1 MYQRVNYLL
10 YIARHRPRKHQTI
23 EQLFTLPILMDL
35 NFKFALAVLLCFAV
49 AASAAQSQ
57 STSGVDYGETVLVSA
72 EQGQALADFAMQSG
86 PRVRPKPDC
95 SHLVH
100 LLYARAGLVYPYED
114 SRVLYRGVDDFERV
128 KTPQP
133 GDLAVWLGHVGI
145 VLSPEEKTFLSSVRS
160 GIITESWTA
169 PHWARRGHPHFFRY
183 RIGPSA
189 NLELLAAIMGDGPAV
204 RNPAVRSED
213 TQIAGV
219 QSPDLR
225 NEASRNEVSRNDVAR
240 NSDIQD
246 ADAPSEDSR
255 APHTHRDVPLPR
267 QGRRDEDRPDKD
279 RRDEDRRDTAAES
292 IAGGSAAFV
301 AVIHQRKTPG
311 KREIVAAIVDSG
323 NARARELT
331 AGRTL
336 DLDHPVSVF
345 DRVEVT
351 RIKMKHE
358 SGSVAVRLSETM
370 SQEAGRIFAAR
381 MMEREFSMVRRRDG
395 AWIISDPRRRT
406 YVPQAQA
413 LGVFES
419 QAEIF
424 LRRAPNSSG
433 TRALVKALDR
443 LYDQLPG
450 PQQRAAR

>member
-1 MYQRVNYLL
+1 
-10 YIARHRPRKHQTI
+10 
-23 EQLFTLPILMDL
+23 
-35 NFKFALAVLLCFAV
+35 
-49 AASAAQSQ
+49 
-57 STSGVDYGETVLVSA
+57 
-72 EQGQALADFAMQSG
+72 
-86 PRVRPKPDC
+86 
-95 SHLVH
+95 
-100 LLYARAGLVYPYED
+100 
-114 SRVLYRGVDDFERV
+114 
-128 KTPQP
+128 
-133 GDLAVWLGHVGI
+133 

-189 NLELLAAIMGDGPAV
+189 NLELLTAIMGDGPEVPHPGV
-204 RNPAVRSED
+204 RDPGVRDPAVRSED
-213 TQIAGV
+213 TRIAGV
-219 QSPDLR
+219 QSPDFP

-255 APHTHRDVPLPR
+255 APRTHLDVPLPR
-267 QGRRDEDRPDKD
+267 QDRPDKD
-279 RRDEDRRDTAAES
+279 RRDAAAES
-292 IAGGSAAFV
+292 VAGGSAAFV

-323 NARARELT
+323 NARAQELT

-358 SGSVAVRLSETM
+358 SGSVAVKLSETM

>member
-1 MYQRVNYLL
+1 MRTGLKLV
-10 YIARHRPRKHQTI
+10 
-23 EQLFTLPILMDL
+23 LM
-35 NFKFALAVLLCFAV
+35 FALWT
-49 AASAAQSQ
+49 AAFGPAAAAQAYA
-57 STSGVDYGETVLVSA
+57 DYGDTALVSP
-72 EQGQALADFAMQSG
+72 EQGQALADFAMQFG

-100 LLYARAGLVYPYED
+100 LLYARAGLIYPYED

-145 VLSPEEKTFLSSVRS
+145 VLSPEDKTFLSSVRS

-169 PHWARRGHPHFFRY
+169 PHWARRGRPHFFRY

-189 NLELLAAIMGDGPAV
+189 NLTLLAAIMSDDLAVQSPTV
-204 RNPAVRSED
+204 RNPAVQNPAVQNPAVQNEATRA
-213 TQIAGV
+213 AGV
-219 QSPDLR
+219 PVPAAPNDNIQAADVPTDG
-225 NEASRNEVSRNDVAR
+225 SRVSRAN
-240 NSDIQD
+240 
-246 ADAPSEDSR
+246 
-255 APHTHRDVPLPR
+255 RDVPLPR
-267 QGRRDEDRPDKD
+267 QARPDEDRP
-279 RRDEDRRDTAAES
+279 DEDRRDTAAAS
-292 IAGGSAAFV
+292 VAGDSTAFV

-311 KREIVAAIVDSG
+311 KREIAAAILESG
-323 NARARELT
+323 YARAQELA

-336 DLDHPVSVF
+336 DLDHPISVF
-345 DRVEVT
+345 DRVEVV
-351 RIKMKHE
+351 RLKMRHE
-358 SGSVAVRLSETM
+358 SGPATLGSITIKLSETM
-370 SQEAGRIFAAR
+370 SQEDGRVLAAR
-381 MMEREFSMVRRRDG
+381 LMEREFSIVRRRDG

-406 YVPQAQA
+406 YLPQAQA

>member
-1 MYQRVNYLL
+1 
-10 YIARHRPRKHQTI
+10 
-23 EQLFTLPILMDL
+23 
-35 NFKFALAVLLCFAV
+35 
-49 AASAAQSQ
+49 
-57 STSGVDYGETVLVSA
+57 
-72 EQGQALADFAMQSG
+72 
-86 PRVRPKPDC
+86 
-95 SHLVH
+95 
-100 LLYARAGLVYPYED
+100 
-114 SRVLYRGVDDFERV
+114 
-128 KTPQP
+128 
-133 GDLAVWLGHVGI
+133 
-145 VLSPEEKTFLSSVRS
+145 
-160 GIITESWTA
+160 
-169 PHWARRGHPHFFRY
+169 
-183 RIGPSA
+183 
-189 NLELLAAIMGDGPAV
+189 
-204 RNPAVRSED
+204 
-213 TQIAGV
+213 
-219 QSPDLR
+219 
-225 NEASRNEVSRNDVAR
+225 
-240 NSDIQD
+240 
-246 ADAPSEDSR
+246 
-255 APHTHRDVPLPR
+255 VPLPR
-267 QGRRDEDRPDKD
+267 QDRPDKD
-279 RRDEDRRDTAAES
+279 RRDEDRPGKDRRDTAAES
-292 IAGGSAAFV
+292 AAGGSAAFV

-311 KREIVAAIVDSG
+311 KREIVAAIMDSG

>member
-1 MYQRVNYLL
+1 
-10 YIARHRPRKHQTI
+10 
-23 EQLFTLPILMDL
+23 
-35 NFKFALAVLLCFAV
+35 
-49 AASAAQSQ
+49 
-57 STSGVDYGETVLVSA
+57 
-72 EQGQALADFAMQSG
+72 
-86 PRVRPKPDC
+86 
-95 SHLVH
+95 
-100 LLYARAGLVYPYED
+100 
-114 SRVLYRGVDDFERV
+114 
-128 KTPQP
+128 
-133 GDLAVWLGHVGI
+133 VGI
-145 VLSPEEKTFLSSVRS
+145 VLSPEDKTFLSSVRS

-189 NLELLAAIMGDGPAV
+189 NLELLAAIMGDGPA
-204 RNPAVRSED
+204 A
-213 TQIAGV
+213 
-219 QSPDLR
+219 R
-225 NEASRNEVSRNDVAR
+225 NE
-240 NSDIQD
+240 DIQTAGLQNNAASNEDAQADGTPRD
-246 ADAPSEDSR
+246 ADARPSR
-255 APHTHRDVPLPR
+255 T
-267 QGRRDEDRPDKD
+267 RRDSASLEEDAP
-279 RRDEDRRDTAAES
+279 RDSVAHDL
-292 IAGGSAAFV
+292 AGGSAAFV

-311 KREIVAAIVDSG
+311 KREVVAAIMDSG

-358 SGSVAVRLSETM
+358 RGSVVVRLSETM
-370 SQEAGRIFAAR
+370 SQDAGRIFAAR

>member
-1 MYQRVNYLL
+1 MR
-10 YIARHRPRKHQTI
+10 
-23 EQLFTLPILMDL
+23 LML
-35 NFKFALAVLLCFAV
+35 KFALAVLSLCFAV
-49 AASAAQSQ
+49 AASGAQSQ
-57 STSGVDYGETVLVSA
+57 STSGVDYGDTVLVSA

-100 LLYARAGLVYPYED
+100 LLYARAGLIYPYED

-145 VLSPEEKTFLSSVRS
+145 VLSPEDKTFLSSVRS

-189 NLELLAAIMGDGPAV
+189 NLELLTAIMSDGPEVSNPSV

-219 QSPDLR
+219 QSPDSR
-225 NEASRNEVSRNDVAR
+225 NEAPRNEVSRNDVTR

-246 ADAPSEDSR
+246 ADGPGEDSR
-255 APHTHRDVPLPR
+255 APRTHRDVPLPR
-267 QGRRDEDRPDKD
+267 QDRRDEDRPDKD
-279 RRDEDRRDTAAES
+279 RRDTAAES
-292 IAGGSAAFV
+292 AAGGSAAFV

-311 KREIVAAIVDSG
+311 KREIVAAIIDSG

-358 SGSVAVRLSETM
+358 SGSVVVKLGETM
-370 SQEAGRIFAAR
+370 SQDAGRIFAAR

-413 LGVFES
+413 LEVFES

>member
-1 MYQRVNYLL
+1 M
-10 YIARHRPRKHQTI
+10 RHG
-23 EQLFTLPILMDL
+23 
-35 NFKFALAVLLCFAV
+35 FKFALAVLPLWFAV
-49 AASAAQSQ
+49 AASAAQPQSESKSQ
-57 STSGVDYGETVLVSA
+57 STTGVDYGDAALVSA
-72 EQGQALADFAMQSG
+72 EQGQAVADFAMQSG

-100 LLYARAGLVYPYED
+100 LLYARAGLIYPYED
-114 SRVLYRGVDDFERV
+114 SRVLYRGVNDFERV

-160 GIITESWTA
+160 GIITESWSA
-169 PHWARRGHPHFFRY
+169 PHWARRGRPHFFRY
-183 RIGPSA
+183 RIGSSA
-189 NLELLAAIMGDGPAV
+189 NLELLTAIMGDSPAV
-204 RNPAVRSED
+204 HDAAIRNPAVRNED
-213 TQIAGV
+213 TQTAGV
-219 QSPDLR
+219 QTRDLQ
-225 NEASRNEVSRNDVAR
+225 NEVSRSEAAR
-240 NSDIQD
+240 TDNIQD
-246 ADAPSEDSR
+246 ADAPSEDPSAQR
-255 APHTHRDVPLPR
+255 THRDVPLPR
-267 QGRRDEDRPDKD
+267 ED
-279 RRDEDRRDTAAES
+279 RRDEDRRDSAAES
-292 IAGGSAAFV
+292 IAGDPTAFV
-301 AVIHQRKTPG
+301 AVIHQRKTPS
-311 KREIVAAIVDSG
+311 KREIVATILESG
-323 NARARELT
+323 KARAKELT

-336 DLDHPVSVF
+336 DLDRPVSVF

-351 RIKMKHE
+351 RIKIKNE
-358 SGSVAVRLSETM
+358 RGSVTLKLSETM
-370 SQEAGRIFAAR
+370 SQEDGRVFAAR
-381 MMEREFSMVRRRDG
+381 MMERELSLVRRRDG
-395 AWIISDPRRRT
+395 AWIISDPRRRA

>member
-1 MYQRVNYLL
+1 M
-10 YIARHRPRKHQTI
+10 RPI
-23 EQLFTLPILMDL
+23 F
-35 NFKFALAVLLCFAV
+35 NFALAMLSLGLAT
-49 AASAAQSQ
+49 ADSAARSQ
-57 STSGVDYGETVLVSA
+57 SPAAVDYGDTVLVSA
-72 EQGQALADFAMQSG
+72 EQGQALADFAMQAG

-100 LLYARAGLVYPYED
+100 LLYARAGLIYPYED

-128 KTPQP
+128 RTPQP

-145 VLSPEEKTFLSSVRS
+145 VLSPEDKTFLSSVRS

-189 NLELLAAIMGDGPAV
+189 NLELLAAIMGDGPA
-204 RNPAVRSED
+204 A
-213 TQIAGV
+213 
-219 QSPDLR
+219 R
-225 NEASRNEVSRNDVAR
+225 NE
-240 NSDIQD
+240 DIQTAGLQNNAASNEDAQADGTPRD
-246 ADAPSEDSR
+246 ADARPSR
-255 APHTHRDVPLPR
+255 T
-267 QGRRDEDRPDKD
+267 RRDSASLEEDAP
-279 RRDEDRRDTAAES
+279 RDSVAHDL
-292 IAGGSAAFV
+292 AGGSAAFV

-311 KREIVAAIVDSG
+311 KREVVAAIMDSG

-358 SGSVAVRLSETM
+358 SGSVVVRLSETM
-370 SQEAGRIFAAR
+370 SQDAGRIFAAR
-381 MMEREFSMVRRRDG
+381 MTEREFSMVRRRDG

>member
-1 MYQRVNYLL
+1 M
-10 YIARHRPRKHQTI
+10 RPRLQ
-23 EQLFTLPILMDL
+23 
-35 NFKFALAVLLCFAV
+35 FALAVLPLWFGV
-49 AASAAQSQ
+49 AASVAQPQSQ
-57 STSGVDYGETVLVSA
+57 SQSATGVDYGDTVLVSA
-72 EQGQALADFAMQSG
+72 EQGQAVADFAMQSG

-100 LLYARAGLVYPYED
+100 LIYARAGLIYPYED
-114 SRVLYRGVDDFERV
+114 SRVLYRGVNDFERV

-169 PHWARRGHPHFFRY
+169 PHWARRGRPHFFRY

-204 RNPAVRSED
+204 RNAAIRNPAVRNED
-213 TQIAGV
+213 TQTAGL
-219 QSPDLR
+219 QTPSSR
-225 NEASRNEVSRNDVAR
+225 NEATRDDN
-240 NSDIQD
+240 IQD
-246 ADAPSEDSR
+246 AEAPSENSSAQR
-255 APHTHRDVPLPR
+255 AHRDVPLPR
-267 QGRRDEDRPDKD
+267 ED
-279 RRDEDRRDTAAES
+279 RRDEDRRDSAGES
-292 IAGGSAAFV
+292 IAGDSTAFV
-301 AVIHQRKTPG
+301 GVIHQRKTPS
-311 KREIVAAIVDSG
+311 KREIVAAILESG
-323 NARARELT
+323 NARAQELT

-345 DRVEVT
+345 NRVEVT

-358 SGSVAVRLSETM
+358 SGSVTLKLSETM
-370 SQEAGRIFAAR
+370 SQEEGRVFAGR
-381 MMEREFSMVRRRDG
+381 MMERELSLVRRRDG
-395 AWIISDPRRRT
+395 AWIISDPRRRA

-424 LRRAPNSSG
+424 LRRAPNSTG
-433 TRALVKALDR
+433 ARALVKALDR

-450 PQQRAAR
+450 AQQRAAR

>member
-1 MYQRVNYLL
+1 MRLS
-10 YIARHRPRKHQTI
+10 
-23 EQLFTLPILMDL
+23 
-35 NFKFALAVLLCFAV
+35 FKFALAVLPLCFAV
-49 AASAAQSQ
+49 AASAAKSQ
-57 STSGVDYGETVLVSA
+57 SPAGVDYGDTVLVSA
-72 EQGQALADFAMQSG
+72 EQGQALADFAVQSG

-100 LLYARAGLVYPYED
+100 SLYARAGLIYPYED

-145 VLSPEEKTFLSSVRS
+145 VLSPEDTTFLSSVRS

-204 RNPAVRSED
+204 SNPGVRNPAVRSED

-219 QSPDLR
+219 QRPDSR
-225 NEASRNEVSRNDVAR
+225 NEAPRNEVSQNEAARND
-240 NSDIQD
+240 DIQD

-255 APHTHRDVPLPR
+255 APRTHRDVPLPR
-267 QGRRDEDRPDKD
+267 QDRRDKD

-292 IAGGSAAFV
+292 VAGGSAAFV

-311 KREIVAAIVDSG
+311 KREVVAAIMDSG

-358 SGSVAVRLSETM
+358 SGSVVVRLSETM
-370 SQEAGRIFAAR
+370 SQDAGRIFAAR
-381 MMEREFSMVRRRDG
+381 MTEREFSMVRRRDG

>member
-1 MYQRVNYLL
+1 MLSL
-10 YIARHRPRKHQTI
+10 G
-23 EQLFTLPILMDL
+23 
-35 NFKFALAVLLCFAV
+35 FAM
-49 AASAAQSQ
+49 AASAAKSQ
-57 STSGVDYGETVLVSA
+57 SPAAVDYGDTVLVSA

-145 VLSPEEKTFLSSVRS
+145 VLSPEDQTFLSSVRS

-189 NLELLAAIMGDGPAV
+189 NLELLAAIMSDGPAV
-204 RNPAVRSED
+204 PHPGVRNHED

-219 QSPDLR
+219 QSPDSR
-225 NEASRNEVSRNDVAR
+225 NEAPRNEVSRNNEDAR
-240 NSDIQD
+240 NDDIQD

-255 APHTHRDVPLPR
+255 APRTHRDVPLPR
-267 QGRRDEDRPDKD
+267 QDRRDEDRPDK
-279 RRDEDRRDTAAES
+279 EDRRDTAAES
-292 IAGGSAAFV
+292 VAGGSAAFV

-311 KREIVAAIVDSG
+311 KREIVAAIMDSG

-358 SGSVAVRLSETM
+358 RGSVVVRLSETM
-370 SQEAGRIFAAR
+370 SQDAGRIFAAR

>member
-1 MYQRVNYLL
+1 MR
-10 YIARHRPRKHQTI
+10 
-23 EQLFTLPILMDL
+23 FS
-35 NFKFALAVLLCFAV
+35 FKFALAVLSLCFAV
-49 AASAAQSQ
+49 PASAAQSESQ
-57 STSGVDYGETVLVSA
+57 SQVKTGVDYGDTVLVSA

-86 PRVRPKPDC
+86 PSVRPKPDC

-100 LLYARAGLVYPYED
+100 LLYTRAGLIYPYED
-114 SRVLYRGVDDFERV
+114 SRVLYRGIDDFERV
-128 KTPQP
+128 KNPQP

-169 PHWARRGHPHFFRY
+169 PHWARRGRPHFFRY

-189 NLELLAAIMGDGPAV
+189 NLELLAAIMRDGPAIGDPGV
-204 RNPAVRSED
+204 RNED
-213 TQIAGV
+213 TKTAGL
-219 QSPDLR
+219 QAPDLR
-225 NEASRNEVSRNDVAR
+225 NQAARND
-240 NSDIQD
+240 DTQD
-246 ADAPSEDSR
+246 TDTPGEDSR
-255 APHTHRDVPLPR
+255 APRTHRDVALPR
-267 QGRRDEDRPDKD
+267 DEHGDA
-279 RRDEDRRDTAAES
+279 AAES
-292 IAGGSAAFV
+292 GAGGSTAFV
-301 AVIHQRKTPG
+301 ARIHQRKAPG
-311 KREIVAAIVDSG
+311 KREIVAAILENG
-323 NARARELT
+323 NARAQELT

-336 DLDHPVSVF
+336 DLNHPISVF

-351 RIKMKHE
+351 GIKMKHE
-358 SGSVAVRLSETM
+358 SGSVVVKLSETM
-370 SQEAGRIFAAR
+370 SQEDGRILTAR
-381 MMEREFSMVRRRDG
+381 RVEREFSMVRRPDG

-406 YVPQAQA
+406 YVPQARA
-413 LGVFES
+413 LEVFES

>member
-1 MYQRVNYLL
+1 MS
-10 YIARHRPRKHQTI
+10 IS
-23 EQLFTLPILMDL
+23 
-35 NFKFALAVLLCFAV
+35 FKFALAVLSLGFAT

-57 STSGVDYGETVLVSA
+57 SLSKTGVDYGDTVLVSA

-86 PRVRPKPDC
+86 PRLRPKPDC

-100 LLYARAGLVYPYED
+100 LLYARAGLIYPYED

-160 GIITESWTA
+160 GVITESWSA
-169 PHWARRGHPHFFRY
+169 PHWARRGRPHFFRY

-189 NLELLAAIMGDGPAV
+189 NLELLAAIMSDGPAV
-204 RNPAVRSED
+204 RNPTVQSED
-213 TQIAGV
+213 TQTAGIRPPP
-219 QSPDLR
+219 SR
-225 NEASRNEVSRNDVAR
+225 NEAARNEAA
-240 NSDIQD
+240 SDEAIQD
-246 ADAPSEDSR
+246 PDAPREDSR
-255 APHTHRDVPLPR
+255 APRTHRDVPLPR
-267 QGRRDEDRPDKD
+267 D
-279 RRDEDRRDTAAES
+279 DRRDTAAES
-292 IAGGSAAFV
+292 IADDYTAFV
-301 AVIHQRKTPG
+301 AVIPQRKTPS
-311 KREIVAAIVDSG
+311 KQEIVAAILESG
-323 NARARELT
+323 NARAQALT

-345 DRVEVT
+345 DHVEVT

-358 SGSVAVRLSETM
+358 SGSVTVKLSETM
-370 SQEAGRIFAAR
+370 SQEDGKILAAR
-381 MMEREFSMVRRRDG
+381 MMEREFSLARRRDG
-395 AWIISDPRRRT
+395 AWVISDPLRRT
-406 YVPQAQA
+406 YLPQAQA

-450 PQQRAAR
+450 AQQRAAR

>member
-1 MYQRVNYLL
+1 MR
-10 YIARHRPRKHQTI
+10 
-23 EQLFTLPILMDL
+23 F
-35 NFKFALAVLLCFAV
+35 NFKFALALLSLGFAT

-57 STSGVDYGETVLVSA
+57 PELKTGVDYSDTVLVSA
-72 EQGQALADFAMQSG
+72 EQGQAIADFALQSG
-86 PRVRPKPDC
+86 RHIRPKPDC

-114 SRVLYRGVDDFERV
+114 SRVLYRGIDDFERV

-160 GIITESWTA
+160 GIITESWGA

-189 NLELLAAIMGDGPAV
+189 NLELLAAIMSDGPAV
-204 RNPAVRSED
+204 RKPSVQSED
-213 TQIAGV
+213 TRTAGIR
-219 QSPDLR
+219 PPT
-225 NEASRNEVSRNDVAR
+225 SRNEDSRNETAR
-240 NSDIQD
+240 NEDVQD

-255 APHTHRDVPLPR
+255 APRTHRDMPLPR
-267 QGRRDEDRPDKD
+267 DDH
-279 RRDEDRRDTAAES
+279 RDTAADS
-292 IAGGSAAFV
+292 IADDSTASV

-311 KREIVAAIVDSG
+311 KREIVAAILESG
-323 NARARELT
+323 NARAQALT

-358 SGSVAVRLSETM
+358 SGSVSLGSITLKLSETM
-370 SQEAGRIFAAR
+370 SQEDGRVLPAR
-381 MMEREFSMVRRRDG
+381 VIERELSMSRRRDG
-395 AWIISDPRRRT
+395 VWIISDPRRRT
-406 YVPQAQA
+406 YLPQAQA
-413 LGVFES
+413 LSVFEY
-419 QAEIF
+419 QAAIF
-424 LRRAPNSSG
+424 LRRAPNSSA
-433 TRALVKALDR
+433 TRAVVKALDR

-450 PQQRAAR
+450 APQRAAR

>member
-1 MYQRVNYLL
+1 MRLS
-10 YIARHRPRKHQTI
+10 
-23 EQLFTLPILMDL
+23 
-35 NFKFALAVLLCFAV
+35 FKSALAVLSLCFTV
-49 AASAAQSQ
+49 AASAAQSRPQ
-57 STSGVDYGETVLVSA
+57 ETTGVDYGVTALVSA
-72 EQGQALADFAMQSG
+72 EQGQALADFAVQSG
-86 PRVRPKPDC
+86 PRVRPRPDC

-100 LLYARAGLVYPYED
+100 LLYARAGLIYPYED
-114 SRVLYRGVDDFERV
+114 SRVLYRGIDDFQRV
-128 KTPQP
+128 KKPQP

-145 VLSPEEKTFLSSVRS
+145 VLSPKEKTFLSSVRS

-169 PHWARRGHPHFFRY
+169 PHWARRGRPHFFRY

-189 NLELLAAIMGDGPAV
+189 NLELLTAIMSDGPTG
-204 RNPAVRSED
+204 RSPGVHND
-213 TQIAGV
+213 GTRIAPV
-219 QSPDLR
+219 QTSDLP
-225 NEASRNEVSRNDVAR
+225 NEASRNEVSQNEAARND
-240 NSDIQD
+240 DIQD
-246 ADAPSEDSR
+246 AETPSEDSR
-255 APHTHRDVPLPR
+255 A
-267 QGRRDEDRPDKD
+267 
-279 RRDEDRRDTAAES
+279 AAQS
-292 IAGGSAAFV
+292 AVGGSAAFV

-311 KREIVAAIVDSG
+311 KREIVVAIIDSG
-323 NARARELT
+323 KARAQELT

-336 DLDHPVSVF
+336 DLDHPISVF

-358 SGSVAVRLSETM
+358 SGSVAVKLSETM
-370 SQEAGRIFAAR
+370 SQEAGRVFATR
-381 MMEREFSMVRRRDG
+381 VIEREFSMVRGRDG
-395 AWIISDPRRRT
+395 VWIISDPRRRT
-406 YVPQAQA
+406 YVPEAQA